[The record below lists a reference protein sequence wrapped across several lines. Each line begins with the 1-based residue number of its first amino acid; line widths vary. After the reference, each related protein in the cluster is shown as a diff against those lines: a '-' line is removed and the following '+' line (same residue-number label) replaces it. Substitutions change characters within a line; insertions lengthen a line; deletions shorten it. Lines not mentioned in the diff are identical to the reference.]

1 MEIDVL
7 AVLQQYAGD
16 TGIRSMQKVEQDY
29 AQMAQRLPV
38 EEMTVG
44 LSQAFRSESTPSFV
58 ETVSL
63 SYERGNAEQ
72 RVNMFIRL
80 IDGVRPITLRPLQDA
95 GMLQQPAMTC
105 EAGHVMVDLSKAEQ
119 FSSELIERVVHQ
131 VEREDDQAIDKMS
144 GYYAENP
151 HMAKTLGGPM
161 LGIVLEKLAE
171 TR

>member
-1 MEIDVL
+1 
-7 AVLQQYAGD
+7 
-16 TGIRSMQKVEQDY
+16 MQKVEQDY

-38 EEMTVG
+38 EEMTDG
-44 LSQAFRSESTPSFV
+44 LSQAFRSENTPSFV

-72 RVNMFIRL
+72 RADMLIRL
-80 IDGVRPITLRPLQDA
+80 IDGVSQKALWPLQDA
-95 GMLQQPAMTC
+95 GMLQQPAKGC
-105 EAGHVMVDLSKAEQ
+105 DAGHVVVDLSKAEQ
-119 FSSELIERVVHQ
+119 FRPELIEHVAHH